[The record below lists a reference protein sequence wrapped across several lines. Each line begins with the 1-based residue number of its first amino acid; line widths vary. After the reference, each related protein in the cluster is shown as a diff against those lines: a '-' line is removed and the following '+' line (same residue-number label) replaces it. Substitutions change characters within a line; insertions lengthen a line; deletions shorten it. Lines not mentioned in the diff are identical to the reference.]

1 MRRYHTMEKAG
12 CLVQA
17 FKKVFGETLKK
28 RGFVTVRGK
37 YPYLVRMAGS
47 EVFHVIACMDEAC
60 DRKGYREFSVLGAAA
75 TVYRGAVTLADSPRN
90 NDFWLKDLGTF
101 YERTGRNGYDRKY
114 HARLASFAYREN
126 HAKDLYGKMKHAL
139 QETEKIM
146 LPVLD
151 QAVSPETRL
160 EYLWMMDLIE
170 PAVFVYDES
179 LGTFGESQSE
189 DGLLLVQTDSHDDF
203 RKLSQKLMERDMKRT
218 GRDYVEIL
226 HERENRRLDIVAQRE
241 EIFAAPE
248 IYKKAL
254 AELERRKK
262 ENQKSLRFC
271 MQEK

>member
-1 MRRYHTMEKAG
+1 
-12 CLVQA
+12 
-17 FKKVFGETLKK
+17 
-28 RGFVTVRGK
+28 
-37 YPYLVRMAGS
+37 MAGS

-151 QAVSPETRL
+151 QAVS
-160 EYLWMMDLIE
+160 LWMMDLIE

-241 EIFAAPE
+241 ELFIVRE
-248 IYKKAL
+248 DEEDDI
-254 AELERRKK
+254 ERRKK

>member
-1 MRRYHTMEKAG
+1 
-12 CLVQA
+12 
-17 FKKVFGETLKK
+17 
-28 RGFVTVRGK
+28 
-37 YPYLVRMAGS
+37 
-47 EVFHVIACMDEAC
+47 
-60 DRKGYREFSVLGAAA
+60 
-75 TVYRGAVTLADSPRN
+75 
-90 NDFWLKDLGTF
+90 
-101 YERTGRNGYDRKY
+101 
-114 HARLASFAYREN
+114 
-126 HAKDLYGKMKHAL
+126 
-139 QETEKIM
+139 M

-151 QAVSPETRL
+151 QAVSPETCL

-254 AELERRKK
+254 AEKKKK